1 MLKQKGKIMFYTII
15 RAIFVPIVH
24 ICFNVKF
31 EGRENVRESGAALI
45 CSNHRSLWDPIFIAV
60 GIKKRKLCFMAKKEL
75 FSFKPF
81 GFVLSKLGAFPVNR
95 GAGDMQAIAE
105 AENSLNKGKL
115 LLIFPEG
122 TRAKDRNPL
131 RPKSGA
137 VYIASD
143 TGADIIPVAICFE
156 GKRLCFRK
164 KITVCF
170 GETILNEQIKVE
182 EPGKAVESRRA
193 SALVM
198 DKIIEMLN
206 LHLKTPVKRPFMP
219 SSVKKEKGENNEK

>member
-1 MLKQKGKIMFYTII
+1 MFYKVV

-24 ICFNVKF
+24 LLFNVKF
-31 EGRENVRESGAALI
+31 EGRENLRESGAALI
-45 CSNHRSLWDPIFIAV
+45 CSNHRSFVDPVFIAV

-81 GFVLSKLGAFPVNR
+81 GFIFSKLGAFPVNR
-95 GAGDMQAIAE
+95 GAGDMEAIKH
-105 AENSLNKGKL
+105 AENSLNDGKL

-122 TRAKDRNPL
+122 TRSRDGNPL

-143 TGADIIPVAICFE
+143 TGADIIPVAICYD
-156 GKRLCFRK
+156 GKLRLRK
-164 KITVCF
+164 KVTVCF
-170 GETILNEQIKVE
+170 GEPILNSEIKMSE
-182 EPGKAVESRRA
+182 ENKVKESRRA

-198 DKIIEMLN
+198 DRIIEMLN
-206 LHLKTPVKRPFMP
+206 SRLKTPVKRPFMP
-219 SSVKKEKGENNEK
+219 SLKQKDEKNEK

>member
-1 MLKQKGKIMFYTII
+1 MFYTVI

-24 ICFNVKF
+24 LLFNVKF
-31 EGRENVRESGAALI
+31 EGRENIRESGAALI
-45 CSNHRSLWDPIFIAV
+45 CSNHRSFVDPVFIAV

-95 GAGDMQAIAE
+95 GAGDMQAIKH
-105 AENSLNKGKL
+105 AENSLNDGKL

-122 TRAKDRNPL
+122 TRSRDGNPL

-143 TGADIIPVAICFE
+143 TGADVIPVAVCYD
-156 GKRLCFRK
+156 GKLRLRK
-164 KITVCF
+164 KVTVCF
-170 GETILNEQIKVE
+170 GEPILNSEIKMSE
-182 EPGKAVESRRA
+182 ENKVVESRRG
-193 SALVM
+193 SALIM
-198 DKIIEMLN
+198 DRIIEMLN
-206 LHLKTPVKRPFMP
+206 SHLKNPVKRPFMP
-219 SSVKKEKGENNEK
+219 SSVLKRRDEKNEK